1 MNQQGN
7 WKMNL
12 NTYARRLMRAAP
24 LLNMPVTAMANS
36 RLFGRIVGRNVA
48 IITYTGR
55 RSGRTISTPV
65 SYRRTGDELQI
76 AANMPEVKNW
86 WRNFL
91 GDGAP
96 LSVRLNGID
105 RVGHAVAHRD
115 TSGHV
120 TVQVRLGTS

>member
-1 MNQQGN
+1 
-7 WKMNL
+7 MNL
-12 NTYARRLMRAAP
+12 NNYVRRILRAAP
-24 LLNMPVTAMANS
+24 LFNVPVAAMANS
-36 RLFGRIVGRNVA
+36 RLLGRIIGRNVA

-65 SYRRTGDELQI
+65 SYRRTGDDLQI
-76 AANMPEVKNW
+76 AANMPEAKNW

-105 RVGHAVAHRD
+105 RPGHAVAKRD
-115 TSGHV
+115 ASGDV
-120 TVQVRLGTS
+120 TVHVRLGAF

>member
-1 MNQQGN
+1 LEREL
-7 WKMNL
+7 KMKL

-24 LLNMPVTAMANS
+24 LLNVPVTAMADS
-36 RLFGRIVGRNVA
+36 RPFGRIVGRNVA

-76 AANMPEVKNW
+76 AANMPEAKNW
-86 WRNFL
+86 WRNFI

-96 LSVRLNGID
+96 LSVRLNGVE
-105 RVGHAVAHRD
+105 RVGHAVAQRD
-115 TSGHV
+115 PSGRV
-120 TVQVRLGTS
+120 TVQVRLRAS